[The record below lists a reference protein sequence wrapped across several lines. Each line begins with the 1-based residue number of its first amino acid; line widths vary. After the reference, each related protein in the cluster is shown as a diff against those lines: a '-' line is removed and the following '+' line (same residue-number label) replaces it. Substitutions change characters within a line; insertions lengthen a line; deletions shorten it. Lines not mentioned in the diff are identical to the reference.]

1 MKDKL
6 LINFD
11 CVSDG
16 EKMLFVPNKK
26 AKKYIDL
33 LEDVYKTDDNVEV
46 KVVTKGVF
54 YPSDQVN
61 FNCGVGVCAV
71 IKGKRFEYIDKI
83 HTNKDVVCR
92 EENIEPPAEYL

>member
-1 MKDKL
+1 MVKKCCLYLIRKL
-6 LINFD
+6 N
-11 CVSDG
+11 
-16 EKMLFVPNKK
+16 
-26 AKKYIDL
+26 IDL
-33 LEDVYKTDDNVEV
+33 LEDVYKTDDKVEV
-46 KVVTKGVF
+46 EVVTKGVF

-92 EENIEPPAEYL
+92 EENIEYLVDNSIKLVEKI